1 MAVRGM
7 TTAATVGGRP
17 VRGDLLNPEQASSL
31 LELTNEEVE
40 RAAVLDV
47 LPSVPGR
54 GTLPRRFTAGEIAR
68 QRAAPGFPHALR
80 EAVRCVGTA
89 DAADLLGIAPHRF
102 TRLAKLGL
110 LAPVDFR
117 LNRYRAVVWA
127 YLATEAEELGRRRPE
142 LLVGRL
148 PAELRAMAE
157 GDRRAPR
164 WRERRRG
171 HLHRLSSDPWERAAL
186 LAVQLGP
193 EETAR
198 AADPDECG
206 YLRRLLPA
214 QGAQALTSLTSAQ
227 GADELRSVRA
237 QFLDELRLARADR
250 PAPRAGRKAA
260 AGAAR
265 GPGTEAA
272 GGAARSEATA
282 AGSVS
287 MTLPGHRSTPT
298 AAKSPSAPAPQSAA
312 SPEPVLPGS
321 ATSPRAALPRRSAS
335 RTGHLASPPP
345 LSPSFASPAPAAQT
359 VPLPAPASSSVPLPT
374 FPVPATAQPG
384 RPDPSVAGRPSV
396 SSSPWVPMG
405 PEAEVPSHAARGRAP
420 FASAA
425 SGTESA
431 APSRVDSLSAEPSLP
446 LPPPLPPRAAGAS
459 SSAPLAL
466 RPEVASGQPEPGGP
480 PTAVR
485 GTASPSG
492 RPPSPVPAA
501 PESGGPLP
509 AAPPAPSSPD
519 EPALTGAVRPSCPAP
534 RVAWPC
540 GSLRPPVGLETGG
553 LSAAGPTSAMPAP
566 WAVEAGG
573 TCATAATPAVEAGD
587 PFPAAS
593 VPAESAPSAAGAGPS
608 FAASVPTVSAPP
620 HAEAGSPC
628 PSAPVAAVSAP
639 SPAEAVAV
647 SPGASLPDQPL
658 APTPRHC
665 CVHACAPASAFGPPS
680 CCPSLRAS
688 LRVEE
693 GADLVVRR
701 ARRRL
706 VPWPRRDSGMP
717 DRQCRR
723 TGAGQGRCR

>member
-68 QRAAPGFPHALR
+68 QRAMPGFPHALR

-127 YLATEAEELGRRRPE
+127 YLVTEVEELGRRRPE

-148 PAELRAMAE
+148 PAELRSMAE

-214 QGAQALTSLTSAQ
+214 QGAQALTSLTIAQ
-227 GADELRSVRA
+227 GADELRSLRA

-250 PAPRAGRKAA
+250 PAPRAGRKAG

-272 GGAARSEATA
+272 GGAAR
-282 AGSVS
+282 
-287 MTLPGHRSTPT
+287 
-298 AAKSPSAPAPQSAA
+298 
-312 SPEPVLPGS
+312 
-321 ATSPRAALPRRSAS
+321 AALPRRSAS
-335 RTGHLASPPP
+335 RTGHSASRPP
-345 LSPSFASPAPAAQT
+345 LSPSVASPAPAAQT
-359 VPLPAPASSSVPLPT
+359 VALPAPASFPMPLPT
-374 FPVPATAQPG
+374 FPVSATAQPG
-384 RPDPSVAGRPSV
+384 RPDPSVAGRPSA
-396 SSSPWVPMG
+396 SSSSRVPMG
-405 PEAEVPSHAARGRAP
+405 PETDVPSPAARGGAP

-425 SGTESA
+425 SETASA
-431 APSRVDSLSAEPSLP
+431 APSRVDSLSAGPSLP
-446 LPPPLPPRAAGAS
+446 LPPPLPSRAAGSS
-459 SSAPLAL
+459 SSAPLAP
-466 RPEVASGQPEPGGP
+466 RPEVASGQPEPVGP

-519 EPALTGAVRPSCPAP
+519 EPALIGAAGPSCQAP
-534 RVAWPC
+534 RVASPC
-540 GSLRPPVGLETGG
+540 GSLRPPVGLETGD

-573 TCATAATPAVEAGD
+573 SCATAPTPAVEAGD
-587 PFPAAS
+587 PFPAA
-593 VPAESAPSAAGAGPS
+593 PAPAGSAPSAAGASPS

-628 PSAPVAAVSAP
+628 LSAPVAAVSAP
-639 SPAEAVAV
+639 SPAEAVAA
-647 SPGASLPDQPL
+647 SPGASLPDHPS

-665 CVHACAPASAFGPPS
+665 CVYACAPASAFGPPS
-680 CCPSLRAS
+680 CCPSLRTS
-688 LRVEE
+688 LPVEE

-701 ARRRL
+701 ARRRF

-717 DRQCRR
+717 DRECRR